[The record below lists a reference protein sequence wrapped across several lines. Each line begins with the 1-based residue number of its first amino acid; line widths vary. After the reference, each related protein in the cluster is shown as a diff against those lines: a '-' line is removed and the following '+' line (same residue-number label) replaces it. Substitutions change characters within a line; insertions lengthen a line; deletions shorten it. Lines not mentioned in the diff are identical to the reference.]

1 MSTPALPIFDTSG
14 FPPAPTSD
22 LAQALADTL
31 KRAGAAEDHLA
42 REVRSAQALQD
53 RVAELEALCAHLGVA
68 ATFRD
73 KAAVFLDLAEVREAD
88 ERAFMD
94 NTHLIGQHETVLLN
108 GPEIRAALTHFAPVK
123 VDDHARDRSGC
134 RMCAAAMVLRRASP
148 SDEAEVLLLQ
158 RASTASYGAGAW
170 TLPAGGVTPADRSLI
185 DTAARELLEE
195 TGLILNGCPRVVR
208 LVDGLTPTTGGRAY
222 ACAIVLGTVTHPHVV
237 YNREP
242 DTHSGARWFKVADL
256 PVETWD
262 REMLIE
268 IMGRE
273 EDAHWDDPSALP
285 NLSITQKLWADP
297 AERLTVRHLPFSE
310 MKVEGLGGFTDP
322 ASGLWIE
329 CNTPHKPGTPRGTII
344 DDHGAKRR
352 DFFATL
358 DNAEQV
364 RSAQAIVDHGQDN
377 LDALLGGVK

>member
-14 FPPAPTSD
+14 FPPAPTSN
-22 LAQALADTL
+22 LAQALADAL
-31 KRAGAAEDHLA
+31 KRTGAAEDHLA

-53 RVAELEALCAHLGVA
+53 RVAELEALCSHLGVA

-123 VDDHARDRSGC
+123 VDDHARNSSGA
-134 RMCAAAMVLRRASP
+134 RLCAAAMVLRRAY

-158 RASTASYGAGAW
+158 EVREHRW
-170 TLPAGGVTPADRSLI
+170 TLPSGRVRPADTSLVVTAERKLAELTGRTLVAGRTIRLI
-185 DTAARELLEE
+185 DGLAQTAD
-195 TGLILNGCPRVVR
+195 PFV
-208 LVDGLTPTTGGRAY
+208 
-222 ACAIVLGTVTHPHVV
+222 CAVVLGSLKGNHVV
-237 YNREP
+237 FEL
-242 DTHSGARWFKVADL
+242 DFELHSDARWFKVADL
-256 PVETWD
+256 PAETWD
-262 REMLIE
+262 REMLVE

-273 EDAHWDDPSALP
+273 EDAHWSNDAANP
-285 NLSITQKLWADP
+285 SITQKLWADP
-297 AERLTVRHLPFSE
+297 AERLTGTGRVRHLPF
-310 MKVEGLGGFTDP
+310 
-322 ASGLWIE
+322 
-329 CNTPHKPGTPRGTII
+329 
-344 DDHGAKRR
+344 DDHGARRR
-352 DFFATL
+352 DFFRAL

>member
-1 MSTPALPIFDTSG
+1 MSTPALPIF

-68 ATFRD
+68 ATFRG
-73 KAAVFLDLAEVREAD
+73 KTAVFLDLAEVRE
-88 ERAFMD
+88 
-94 NTHLIGQHETVLLN
+94 TTLLN
-108 GPEIRAALTHFAPVK
+108 GPEIRAALTHFAPK

-134 RMCAAAMVLRRASP
+134 RLCAAAMVLRRAYA

-222 ACAIVLGTVTHPHVV
+222 ACAIVLGTCRNP
-237 YNREP
+237 YAFENREP
-242 DTHSGARWFKVADL
+242 DTHSSARWFKVADL

-273 EDAHWDDPSALP
+273 EDAHWSNDAANP
-285 NLSITQKLWADP
+285 SITQK
-297 AERLTVRHLPFSE
+297 
-310 MKVEGLGGFTDP
+310 
-322 ASGLWIE
+322 
-329 CNTPHKPGTPRGTII
+329 
-344 DDHGAKRR
+344 
-352 DFFATL
+352 
-358 DNAEQV
+358 V

>member
-1 MSTPALPIFDTSG
+1 MSTPAFPIFDTSG

-22 LAQALADTL
+22 IAQALADAL

-108 GPEIRAALTHFAPVK
+108 GPEIRAALTHFAPK

-134 RMCAAAMVLRRASP
+134 RMCAAAMVLRRTSP

-195 TGLILNGCPRVVR
+195 TGLILNGHPRVVR

-256 PVETWD
+256 PAETWD

-297 AERLTVRHLPFSE
+297 AERLTVRHLPLSE
-310 MKVEGLGGFTDP
+310 MK
-322 ASGLWIE
+322 
-329 CNTPHKPGTPRGTII
+329 
-344 DDHGAKRR
+344 
-352 DFFATL
+352 
-358 DNAEQV
+358 V

>member
-53 RVAELEALCAHLGVA
+53 RVAELEALCSHLGVA

-123 VDDHARDRSGC
+123 VDDHARNSSGA
-134 RMCAAAMVLRRASP
+134 RLCAAAMVLRRAY

-158 RASTASYGAGAW
+158 RAPTAAYGAGAW

-256 PVETWD
+256 PAETWD
-262 REMLIE
+262 REMLVE

-273 EDAHWDDPSALP
+273 EDAHWSNDAANP
-285 NLSITQKLWADP
+285 SITQKLWADP
-297 AERLTVRHLPFSE
+297 AERLT
-310 MKVEGLGGFTDP
+310 
-322 ASGLWIE
+322 
-329 CNTPHKPGTPRGTII
+329 GTGR
-344 DDHGAKRR
+344 
-352 DFFATL
+352 
-358 DNAEQV
+358 V